1 MTHETPDF
9 SAQLV
14 ALKALFMNEVYEL
27 KRETNRLKENI
38 NKKTKKLLRTM
49 SYLVILGMQNQ
60 KLLFRATECFS
71 STRINSKPK
80 FSQ

>member
-38 NKKTKKLLRTM
+38 NKKQTNYR
-49 SYLVILGMQNQ
+49 GQ
-60 KLLFRATECFS
+60 
-71 STRINSKPK
+71 
-80 FSQ
+80 